1 MPVLLR
7 NVPTDPDHAVGSW
20 GLQRLGETPLDL
32 DATPQSAGLHHGDVL
47 YLRPADD
54 PLSQLEF
61 DDIADGVSHAIGSHS
76 DRWRPELTR
85 RLFLVLACFVLAGF
99 ATGVAV
105 TASAPYGAILYAIGA
120 AVLGN
125 ACAMDSRMPA
135 DRGSLLVTGAGACA
149 FAALAGLTAVH
160 GTAALLSPVQI
171 DVVLCGAATFLMSVL
186 LLISQRLPLAV
197 AGTALLT
204 GALTAITGLLID
216 AFGWDALRG
225 TTTTAV
231 VFFLIGH
238 MAPRISLRLARL
250 RIPQLPR
257 NADELQEDID
267 PQPASLVSRR
277 AATADAVLTV
287 ISVVTG
293 LFCSASFILLARADG
308 WIAWVLSL
316 VLAGALLLHSKNLNA
331 TWQRVP
337 TTLGG
342 TLGLLAVALS
352 FAGPASSGTRFTL
365 LFGLLV
371 GAVLL
376 LVGAWRL
383 PRTRLLPVWGHTADI
398 LELLTALALLPL
410 LLQLLHVFSYFRA
423 LVS

>member
-1 MPVLLR
+1 
-7 NVPTDPDHAVGSW
+7 
-20 GLQRLGETPLDL
+20 
-32 DATPQSAGLHHGDVL
+32 
-47 YLRPADD
+47 
-54 PLSQLEF
+54 
-61 DDIADGVSHAIGSHS
+61 
-76 DRWRPELTR
+76 
-85 RLFLVLACFVLAGF
+85 
-99 ATGVAV
+99 
-105 TASAPYGAILYAIGA
+105 
-120 AVLGN
+120 
-125 ACAMDSRMPA
+125 
-135 DRGSLLVTGAGACA
+135 
-149 FAALAGLTAVH
+149 VH